1 MNERIRKLAE
11 GMFDVVI
18 DDRGREDCST
28 DYAGIEK
35 FAMRIVEA
43 CIYKIET
50 HRIPVGRSAAGEMA
64 AEWTVDALQ
73 EVRDEIKEH
82 FGMSV

>member
-1 MNERIRKLAE
+1 MNERIQKLAE

-28 DYAGIEK
+28 DYAGIER
-35 FAMRIVEA
+35 FAMRIVEE

-50 HRIPVGRSAAGEMA
+50 HGIPVGNSAA
-64 AEWTVDALQ
+64 AELTVDALL
-73 EVRDEIKEH
+73 EVSDEIKEH
-82 FGMSV
+82 FGMSA